1 MTTRDLA
8 RKIRESYNP
17 EGRMYERWKEAR
29 RALRVNETQRR
40 LQRTRTTPM
49 SPREVRHTQ
58 MPALPEP
65 SVSIFDQPRVPA
77 PALQVN
83 PGIMDNN
90 VELVMI
96 VTHSLNAP

>member
-1 MTTRDLA
+1 MTARDLTK
-8 RKIRESYNP
+8 KIRESYDP
-17 EGRMYERWKEAR
+17 EGQMYQMWKEAR
-29 RALRVNETQRR
+29 RALRVNETQRL
-40 LQRTRTTPM
+40 LQRTTTTPI

-77 PALQVN
+77 PAPQVN

-90 VELVMI
+90 VKLFSDTYTLLE
-96 VTHSLNAP
+96 